1 MNCSTS
7 NTPMTGSSPTH
18 GFHRRVP
25 APFTSGRPRFF
36 GSGVLPQDFAQR
48 LDHLRRAANL
58 TWNGLA
64 DALGVD
70 RKQVLRWKD
79 GTEPC
84 GGAMLSIF
92 GLAALV
98 PGGLD
103 IIMGDGFLASLGR
116 P

>member
-1 MNCSTS
+1 MKRNK
-7 NTPMTGSSPTH
+7 PRP
-18 GFHRRVP
+18 RVP
-25 APFTSGRPRFF
+25 PARAGAVQRRPPTVLP

-48 LDHLRRAANL
+48 LDRLRRAANL

-116 P
+116 A